1 MNIEKA
7 ILAKALTAESYDFVP
22 FFATFILTEGKLNR
36 MRSRR
41 LLPIVLITKVLAVE
55 FATPSTWQGTNI
67 TVSTTERQAIIGAAI
82 SEVFNNGTGNDDF
95 FSILAVY
102 DLYNNQTTY
111 KQQVTAYFATNSFAP
126 NELNQG
132 LDAMRAYQV
141 YQDSAMLTVATSA
154 WSFGRSY
161 TISAANVDTGSIP
174 LKSFNFTKTC
184 SGVNLV
190 GGTFWKTDVGDP
202 NIFGT
207 STALSAY
214 LFQVTSDNTYLS
226 AAQDSGA
233 FMLDIMNITG
243 TNNGIAAMSVN
254 NSASCGD
261 IFGPGSFRL
270 DHTGYFLEGL
280 AVLPNSTTFG
290 KENISVGTLSS
301 NLVNMTLTADSL
313 CNAANG
319 IINIGSG
326 VGDQYLVQGL
336 GALYRSI
343 SGASDLV
350 TYIGNFLSVQYNTVV
365 TAATDSNSN
374 IYSGSWIGPPSAQY
388 DPGNQTLALY
398 ALVNAAQE
406 ESSGESCYWPRSRSY
421 YGAQLGVDDNVQY
434 LQKQQDMAS
443 FNIDALYMSEDQS
456 FHPDRLQPQ
465 RLSTI
470 TPSAPTMSPTMS
482 PTGSGSAGYTGNN
495 FGIYEGKHQQR
506 PGMHVSNSSWGPSG
520 ESRSTDPISEN
531 PPSTTDS
538 VRLGQ
543 ISTNDLLQLL
553 QTRIQQ
559 QGRPE
564 QGTEPPA
571 YEAS

>member
-1 MNIEKA
+1 
-7 ILAKALTAESYDFVP
+7 
-22 FFATFILTEGKLNR
+22 
-36 MRSRR
+36 
-41 LLPIVLITKVLAVE
+41 
-55 FATPSTWQGTNI
+55 
-67 TVSTTERQAIIGAAI
+67 
-82 SEVFNNGTGNDDF
+82 
-95 FSILAVY
+95 
-102 DLYNNQTTY
+102 
-111 KQQVTAYFATNSFAP
+111 
-126 NELNQG
+126 
-132 LDAMRAYQV
+132 
-141 YQDSAMLTVATSA
+141 MLTVATSA

-207 STALSAY
+207 STAAFFTLSAY

-398 ALVNAAQE
+398 ALVNAAQVTLRTNSE
-406 ESSGESCYWPRSRSY
+406 TNSTTSGTSPSTGETNTNNNHKANTGPIV
-421 YGAQLGVDDNVQY
+421 GGVIGGIVLLAAIALLLWYTTRRRRQRQY